1 MNYDVLIIGGGI
13 AGIESA
19 LTLGDMGF
27 SVLLVEK
34 EASIGG
40 KMVLLSKVF
49 PTLDCASC
57 ISTPKMAAVANHHNV
72 RVLTYSEIR
81 DINKREDGSFHA
93 TLFSKP
99 TYVDPSKC
107 TGCAQCEQVCTVAI
121 PDRFN
126 NDLVARRA
134 AYIAFPQAVPKKAVI
149 DRKGTSP
156 CSYNCPAGV
165 KAHGYVSLVRAGK
178 YDEAFHLHM
187 KDAPLPGCLS
197 RVCYAPCEDVCTR
210 GYLEG
215 AVSIRGI
222 KRFIVD
228 RYYASHPEPEF
239 GPPKTIHDKKVAV
252 VGSGPSGLST
262 AYFLARTGYQVTI
275 FESDLE
281 LGGIMRS
288 GIPST
293 RLPRDIID
301 RDIKNITALGVEI
314 INHTSIRSIQSLK
327 GRGFDAIFLGVGI
340 KSSSQ
345 KSIPGEELRGV
356 YDATEFLDS
365 FDTNNPVD
373 IKDKTVAVIGG
384 GNAAVNLVR
393 AARVALNAGAGKVH
407 FLYRQALKEIPSH
420 DGEVETAEREGIE
433 FQFLRIPVKF
443 IGDNGK
449 LKALEYTAMELGESD
464 ENGKR
469 LLKPG
474 KDSEK
479 MMDIDVAILPIGL
492 LPNTTPF
499 AGELE
504 LNKNGTVKV
513 NEETLVTSIPFVFA
527 GGDAVNGP
535 ATVAQAVG
543 QGKQAA
549 FYIDRYLQG
558 KPLETI
564 HFDDKLPMVD
574 HDVVISQ
581 AAGNISLRNP
591 VKMERRS
598 ADRNANS
605 SEEVEITLSEEEAR
619 YSASRCLDCGGC
631 SQCLQCVSI
640 CPAEAISF
648 DMRSEEQQL
657 NIGAVVIATGFE
669 IFDAGKKPALGYG
682 RFPNVINAMQMDRI
696 LAPVRPYNAVIRP
709 SDGKSPS
716 NIGIVLCTGS
726 RDHKANNLLCSRV
739 CCMYSLKQAQL
750 LMGALPLADITI
762 YYIDIRAFGK
772 GYDEFY
778 VQARDMGVY
787 FTKGKVARI
796 EEMANQDLK
805 VYYEDIEGKGG
816 IKQAEH
822 DLVVLSTG
830 MLPNLDALNFFKNDL
845 LDADLFSYIR
855 EIDEDLDPC
864 KTSINGVFV
873 AGAASASRDIPDS
886 ILHSGAAAA
895 QVAAYLKKGKYN
907 SWYRED

>member
-210 GYLEG
+210 GYMEG

-631 SQCLQCVSI
+631 SQCLQCVST

-864 KTSINGVFV
+864 KTSIDGVFV

>member
-1 MNYDVLIIGGGI
+1 MNYDILIIGGGI

-210 GYLEG
+210 GYMEG

-499 AGELE
+499 TGELE

-513 NEETLVTSIPFVFA
+513 NEETLVTSMPFVFA

>member
-72 RVLTYSEIR
+72 RVLAYSEIR

-210 GYLEG
+210 GYMEG

-631 SQCLQCVSI
+631 SQCLQCVST

-864 KTSINGVFV
+864 KTSIDGVFV

>member
-1 MNYDVLIIGGGI
+1 MDYDVLIIGGGI

-57 ISTPKMAAVANHHNV
+57 ISTPKMAAVANHPNV

-81 DINKREDGSFHA
+81 NISKREDGSFLV
-93 TLFSKP
+93 TLYNKP

-107 TGCAQCEQVCTVAI
+107 TGCAQCEQVCTVAM

-156 CSYNCPAGV
+156 CSFSCPAGV

-187 KDAPLPGCLS
+187 VDAPLPGCLS
-197 RVCYAPCEDVCTR
+197 RVCYAPCEDECTR
-210 GYLEG
+210 GYLER

-228 RYYASHPEPEF
+228 RYYASHSEPEYD
-239 GPPKTIHDKKVAV
+239 PPEKIYDKKVAV

-281 LGGIMRS
+281 PGGIMRS

-293 RLPRDIID
+293 RLPRGIID

-314 INHTSIRSIQSLK
+314 ITHTMIRSIKSLK
-327 GRGFDAIFLGVGI
+327 GRGFDAVFLGVGI
-340 KSSSQ
+340 KSSSKQ
-345 KSIPGEELRGV
+345 SIPGEELQGV
-356 YDATEFLDS
+356 YDSTEFLDS
-365 FDTNNPVD
+365 FYTDSPVD
-373 IKDKTVAVIGG
+373 VKDKTVVVISG
-384 GNAAVNLVR
+384 GNAAVNPVQ
-393 AARVALNAGAGKVH
+393 AARVALSAGAGKVY
-407 FLYRQALKEIPSH
+407 FLYRQARKEIPAH
-420 DGEVETAEREGIE
+420 DGEVEAAMQQGID
-433 FQFLRIPVKF
+433 FHLLRTPVRF

-449 LKALEYTAMELGESD
+449 LNALEYAAMELGEPD
-464 ENGKR
+464 KNGRR
-469 LLKPG
+469 LLIPS
-474 KDSEK
+474 KDSDK
-479 MMDIDVAILPIGL
+479 TMDIDVAILTIGL

-499 AGELE
+499 AAELE
-504 LNKNGTVKV
+504 LNKNRTVNV
-513 NEETLVTSIPFVFA
+513 NEETLATSIPFVFA
-527 GGDAVNGP
+527 GGDAISGP

-543 QGKQAA
+543 QGKRAA

-558 KPLETI
+558 KPLEPA
-564 HFDDKLPMVD
+564 HFDEKLPLVD
-574 HDVVISQ
+574 REVIISQ
-581 AAGNISLRNP
+581 AEGSISFRKP
-591 VKMERRS
+591 VEMGRKPV
-598 ADRNANS
+598 DKNANS
-605 SEEVEITLSEEEAR
+605 SEEVEITMSEEEVR
-619 YSASRCLDCGGC
+619 YSANRCLDCGGC
-631 SQCLQCVSI
+631 SQCLQCVST
-640 CPAEAISF
+640 CPAEAICLN
-648 DMRSEEQQL
+648 MRSEEQQL
-657 NIGAVVIATGFE
+657 DIRSVVIATGFDL
-669 IFDAGKKPALGYG
+669 FDAGKKPALGYG

-696 LAPVRPYNAVIRP
+696 LSPIRPYNAVIRP
-709 SDGKSPS
+709 SDGKAPS
-716 NIGIVLCTGS
+716 NIAIILCTGS
-726 RDHKANNLLCSRV
+726 RDFKINNLLCSRV

-778 VQARDMGVY
+778 VQARDMGVC
-787 FTKGKVARI
+787 FTRGKVARI
-796 EEMANQDLK
+796 EEIDNQDLK
-805 VYYEDIEGKGG
+805 VYYEDIEGNGG
-816 IKQAEH
+816 MKQEEH

-830 MLPNLDALNFFKNDL
+830 MLPNMDALNMFENDQL
-845 LDADLFSYIR
+845 EVDPFSYVR
-855 EIDEDLDPC
+855 EIDEDLEPC
-864 KTSINGVFV
+864 KTSIDGVFV

-895 QVAAYLKKGKYN
+895 QVAAYLKRGAYN

>member
-210 GYLEG
+210 GYMEG

-252 VGSGPSGLST
+252 VGSGPSGLSA

-631 SQCLQCVSI
+631 SQCLQCVST

-864 KTSINGVFV
+864 KTSIDGVFV

>member
-864 KTSINGVFV
+864 KTSIDGVFV